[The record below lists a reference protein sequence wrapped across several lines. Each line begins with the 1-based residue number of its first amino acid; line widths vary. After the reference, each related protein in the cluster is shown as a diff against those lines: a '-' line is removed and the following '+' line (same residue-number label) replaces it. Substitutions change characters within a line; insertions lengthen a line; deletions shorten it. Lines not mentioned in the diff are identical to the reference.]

1 MESKALHLHYFVSP
15 GLAYLFFNNRKPKS
29 YEMNKPQA
37 EECAVPLHLL
47 PISLNAGK
55 EKVSVNI

>member
-1 MESKALHLHYFVSP
+1 MHYITFALFCVTW
-15 GLAYLFFNNRKPKS
+15 ACLFIFNNRKPKS